1 MQDRAQDA
9 PPTTFSIDA
18 VNQPGR
24 GNDTTNTTA
33 QRLLD
38 DVHKELHN
46 QVRADRYK
54 GIAGHMVDL
63 VYDPVTTDHVRLTG
77 IAKRLDA
84 AAANKD
90 YGIIAAQA
98 KIINDELARDRVHD
112 SRKNTVDDIAH
123 DVATVIP
130 SVFKGA
136 LRAGEQAIEH
146 KICDTVQQVQAAT
159 TKAPDLVTPSTPITH
174 GGDYREVMKVDG
186 NDRAFNMHVPASYQK
201 GHQMPAV
208 VMLHGITENADSF
221 AADTQMNA
229 KADKEGFIAI
239 YPEGNPLLKSQSH
252 LAWNVPNWDIF
263 HPSRHA
269 NDVQFVG
276 KVIDQATKELS
287 IDPNRTYV
295 AGFSNGGM
303 LAQEVA
309 AQNSDKVAAV
319 AIVSA
324 ALSGKD
330 KEPTNPVSV
339 IDIHGTADTVVPY
352 QNWDNSFRLVD
363 MQPVAYTGTF
373 WKKADN
379 IEGPSITSERNGITV
394 QDAINSKTGVE
405 VKQIG
410 IEGGTH
416 TWPGAA
422 HNDGAADKSLEAT
435 DEIWDF
441 FSHHTL
447 AKGDANSIG
456 NQRTT
461 NA

>member
-9 PPTTFSIDA
+9 SPANFSIDTI
-18 VNQPGR
+18 NQSGR
-24 GNDTTNTTA
+24 GNDTTNATA

-38 DVHKELHN
+38 DVHQELHN
-46 QVRADRYK
+46 QLRADRYK

-63 VYDPVTTDHVRLTG
+63 FYDPVTTDHTRLTG
-77 IAKRLDA
+77 IAKRLDG
-84 AAANKD
+84 AAANND
-90 YGIIAAQA
+90 YGIIAAQS
-98 KIINDELARDRVHD
+98 KIINDELAKDHID
-112 SRKNTVDDIAH
+112 DGRKNTVDDIAH

-146 KICDTVQQVQAAT
+146 KLTDTAKEVQATT
-159 TKAPDLVTPSTPITH
+159 TKAPEMVTPSTPVTH
-174 GGDYREVMKVDG
+174 GGDYRQTLKVNG
-186 NDRAFNMHVPASYQK
+186 AERAFNIHVPASYQK
-201 GHQMPAV
+201 GDEMPAV

-221 AADTQMNA
+221 AQDTQMNA

-239 YPEGNPLLKSQSH
+239 YPEGNPLLKSQTH

-269 NDVQFVG
+269 DDVQFVG
-276 KVIDQATKELS
+276 RVIDEATGELS

-330 KEPTNPVSV
+330 SEPSNPVSV

-352 QNWDNSFRLVD
+352 QNWDNGFRLVD

-373 WKKADN
+373 WRKADN
-379 IEGPSITSERNGITV
+379 IEGPTISSEHNGITV
-394 QDAINSKTGVE
+394 QDSVNSKTGVE

-422 HNDGAADKSLEAT
+422 YNDGAPDKSIEAT

-447 AKGDANSIG
+447 AKGDFKGLDNTAAIN
-456 NQRTT
+456 T
-461 NA
+461 